1 MSSAKNR
8 PAALKESALKVSGHE
23 PAPNNP
29 PDSSPAV
36 PEQPP
41 SAPPG
46 GAGGLVR
53 VTVNLTPR
61 SADAMEKISAG
72 TGLSKTDVIN
82 RALQVYQVVEELLDR
97 GGGSILVRH
106 PNGEHERVYII

>member
-1 MSSAKNR
+1 MSTAKNR
-8 PAALKESALKVSGHE
+8 PAALKESTDKPAL
-23 PAPNNP
+23 NDP
-29 PDSSPAV
+29 PETSPAV
-36 PEQPP
+36 PDPPP
-41 SAPPG
+41 SAPSG

-61 SADAMEKISAG
+61 SADAMEKISTE

-106 PNGEHERVYII
+106 PNGEHERVYIV

>member
-1 MSSAKNR
+1 MSPGVNR
-8 PAALKESALKVSGHE
+8 AAAVGEGAGISLA
-23 PAPNNP
+23 NNSP
-29 PDSSPAV
+29 TGSPAV
-36 PEQPP
+36 PGPPP
-41 SAPPG
+41 SSAASG

-61 SADAMEKISAG
+61 SADALDKLSAE
-72 TGLSKTDVIN
+72 TGQSKTDVIN

-106 PNGEHERVYII
+106 PNGEQERIYII

>member
-1 MSSAKNR
+1 MSSGKSR
-8 PAALKESALKVSGHE
+8 PAAVKEPGT
-23 PAPNNP
+23 
-29 PDSSPAV
+29 SSPHTDPPHGSPAA
-36 PEQPP
+36 PEPP
-41 SAPPG
+41 PPAAPG

-61 SADAMEKISAG
+61 SADALDKISVA

-82 RALQVYQVVEELLDR
+82 RALQIYQVVEDLLDR
-97 GGGSILVRH
+97 GEGSILVRH